1 MVFIEVDLKK
11 ADGGFI
17 VGCSDENTDHIF
29 VTFSDAIDFI
39 LDYFG
44 KNGLD
49 DSDDSNNPENH
60 KFADSP
66 KEA

>member
-1 MVFIEVDLKK
+1 MFFIEVNLKE

-17 VGCSDENTDHIF
+17 VGCPAENNDHIF
-29 VTFSDAIDFI
+29 ATFSDAIDFI
-39 LDYFG
+39 LGYFG

-49 DSDDSNNPENH
+49 DSNDPENH

-66 KEA
+66 KKA